1 MLITLCLEIYLLC
14 IKIALI
20 APLSQSLTRA
30 INQPKRTVKV
40 KRPTLLL
47 HKFARAC
54 EVKLA
59 GGLWSRPPA
68 VYLVSCGQGYQNFFL
83 EQS

>member
-1 MLITLCLEIYLLC
+1 MLLITLCLEIYLRC

-30 INQPKRTVKV
+30 INLPKRTVKV

-47 HKFARAC
+47 HKFAGAC

-59 GGLWSRPPA
+59 GGLWNRPPA
-68 VYLVSCGQGYQNFFL
+68 VYLVSCGQGYQIFF
-83 EQS
+83 